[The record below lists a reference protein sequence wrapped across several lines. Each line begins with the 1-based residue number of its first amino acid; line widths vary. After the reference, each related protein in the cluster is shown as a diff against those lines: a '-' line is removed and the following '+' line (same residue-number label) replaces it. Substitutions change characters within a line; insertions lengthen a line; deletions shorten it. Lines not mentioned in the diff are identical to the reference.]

1 MDDTQNLRSDS
12 QRSVERILDAAE
24 KTFAERGFEGAS
36 LRDIIA
42 EAGVANGAIHYH
54 FKTKED
60 LFRRVIRRRA
70 RQITGL
76 RTERLERCRVA
87 EDRPPL
93 LEQIIYAYMSPLVS
107 AELGNKEARYRFARL
122 RAWVVNEYTWP
133 NPSALG
139 ELATATDQR
148 FLDMIAGDQSHLPR
162 EEARRRFTIM
172 WCAVHDI
179 SSAAARAALD
189 EAERKRNIHPMID
202 FEEQIPWLVT
212 IFATMFRAP
221 AGASDGFSAFLERI
235 RDEGLDQ
242 PAPPA

>member
-1 MDDTQNLRSDS
+1 MDDTQSLRSDS

-24 KTFAERGFEGAS
+24 KTFAEGGFEGTS

-70 RQITGL
+70 RQITAL
-76 RTERLERCRVA
+76 RTEQLERCRVA

-93 LEQIIYAYMSPLVS
+93 LEQIIYAFMSPLVS
-107 AELGNKEARYRFARL
+107 PELGNKDARYRFARL

-133 NPSALG
+133 NPSPLG

-162 EEARRRFTIM
+162 EEARQRFTIM

-212 IFATMFRAP
+212 IFAAMFRAP